1 MTDPTP
7 HLFWITSRAAGTA
20 ALLLSSFG
28 VSIGLL
34 MGGRLVRR
42 RGLDLRSTHEA
53 VSLATL
59 VAIAV
64 HGLVLLGDGFLHPSV
79 ADISIPFVSSYKT
92 GWTATGI
99 VAGWGLALLGLSY
112 YARRWIGPRRWRSL
126 HRFTVLAWALGV
138 IHSLGEGTDS
148 GQRWFLVMVAIAV
161 VPPVVLFIARV
172 TGPLT
177 GLTLQATSH
186 KAAPRAER
194 ANAPGAPTQE
204 IHRFLSH
211 H

>member
-42 RGLDLRSTHEA
+42 RPAKGGPEGVAPQRDLRSTHEA

-64 HGLVLLGDGFLHPSV
+64 HGLALLGDGFLHPSL
-79 ADISIPFVSSYKT
+79 ADISVPFVSAYKT

-112 YARRWIGPRRWRSL
+112 YARKWIGPRRWRSL

-148 GQRWFLVMVAIAV
+148 GQRWFMVMVAIAV
-161 VPPVVLFIARV
+161 VPPVLLFAARV
-172 TGPLT
+172 TGL
-177 GLTLQATSH
+177 GRQRAATARG
-186 KAAPRAER
+186 AA
-194 ANAPGAPTQE
+194 
-204 IHRFLSH
+204 
-211 H
+211 